1 MSSFI
6 FKENIGGIFLVF
18 LNVVTP
24 VFILVVIGYFV
35 GPRLKIDAR
44 SLSRTAYFV
53 FIPAFVFNI
62 ISEAKIDFELAL
74 QMLSFVLVAQIA
86 VALLG
91 FLVGKALRQ
100 SREITAAFVLIAT
113 FGNVG
118 NFGLPL
124 IVFRLGETAR
134 TYATVYF
141 VATVFISFVI
151 CVGVASWVRS
161 GGVTAVFS
169 VFKTPALIA
178 LIPALV
184 FNIADVEV
192 PIFLSRLSG
201 LLGQAM
207 IPVMLISIGVQM
219 GEIPKIKI
227 SFNVFAASTV
237 RLIGGPVLAMLIVP
251 YFGLEGLERRTGIL
265 QAAMPA
271 AVLASIIALEY
282 KLLPE
287 FVTTTVLFSTLYSVL
302 TLTVILTFI

>member
-1 MSSFI
+1 M
-6 FKENIGGIFLVF
+6 ENIGGIFLVF

-35 GPRLKIDAR
+35 GPRLKIEAR

-62 ISEAKIDFELAL
+62 ISEAKIDSELAL
-74 QMLSFVLVAQIA
+74 QMLSFILVAQIA

-124 IVFRLGETAR
+124 IVFRLGESAR

-151 CVGVASWVRS
+151 CVGVASWARS

-184 FNIADVEV
+184 FNITDVEV

-207 IPVMLISIGVQM
+207 IPVMLITLGVQM

-227 SFNVFAASTV
+227 NFNVFAASTV
-237 RLIGGPVLAMLIVP
+237 RLIGGPVLALLIVP
-251 YFGLEGLERRTGIL
+251 YFGLEGLERSTGIL

>member
-1 MSSFI
+1 M
-6 FKENIGGIFLVF
+6 ENIGGIFLVF

-35 GPRLKIDAR
+35 GPRLKIEAR

-62 ISEAKIDFELAL
+62 ISEAKIDSGLAL
-74 QMLSFVLVAQIA
+74 QMLSFILVAQIA

-124 IVFRLGETAR
+124 IVFRLGESAR

-141 VATVFISFVI
+141 VATIFISFVI
-151 CVGVASWVRS
+151 CVGVASWARS

-184 FNIADVEV
+184 FNITDVEV

-207 IPVMLISIGVQM
+207 IPVMLITLGVQM

-227 SFNVFAASTV
+227 NFNVFAASTV
-237 RLIGGPVLAMLIVP
+237 RLIGGPVLALLIVP
-251 YFGLEGLERRTGIL
+251 YFGLEGLERSTGIL

-287 FVTTTVLFSTLYSVL
+287 FVTTTVLFSTLYSIL

>member
-1 MSSFI
+1 M
-6 FKENIGGIFLVF
+6 ENIDGIFLVF

-62 ISEAKIDFELAL
+62 ISEAKIDSELAL
-74 QMLSFVLVAQIA
+74 QMLSFILVAQIA

-151 CVGVASWVRS
+151 CVGVASWARS

-184 FNIADVEV
+184 FNITDVEV

-207 IPVMLISIGVQM
+207 IPVMLITLGVQL

-227 SFNVFAASTV
+227 NFNVFAASTV
-237 RLIGGPVLAMLIVP
+237 RLIGGPVLALLIVP
-251 YFGLEGLERRTGIL
+251 YFELEGLERSTGIL

>member
-1 MSSFI
+1 M
-6 FKENIGGIFLVF
+6 ENIGGIFLVF

-24 VFILVVIGYFV
+24 VFILAVIGYFV
-35 GPRLKIDAR
+35 GPRLKIEAR

-62 ISEAKIDFELAL
+62 ISEAKIDSELAL
-74 QMLSFVLVAQIA
+74 QMLSFILVAQIA

-124 IVFRLGETAR
+124 IVFRLGESAR

-141 VATVFISFVI
+141 VATIFISFVI
-151 CVGVASWVRS
+151 CVGVASWARS

-184 FNIADVEV
+184 FNITDVEV

-207 IPVMLISIGVQM
+207 IPVMLITLGVQM
-219 GEIPKIKI
+219 GEIPKIKNN
-227 SFNVFAASTV
+227 FNVFAASTV
-237 RLIGGPVLAMLIVP
+237 RLIGGPVLALLIVP
-251 YFGLEGLERRTGIL
+251 YFGLEGLERSTGIL

-271 AVLASIIALEY
+271 AAGAAWRGGSSVPTPAA
-282 KLLPE
+282 
-287 FVTTTVLFSTLYSVL
+287 TLMRQLQQAVGG
-302 TLTVILTFI
+302 

>member
-1 MSSFI
+1 M
-6 FKENIGGIFLVF
+6 ENIGGIFLVF

-62 ISEAKIDFELAL
+62 ISEAKIDSELAL
-74 QMLSFVLVAQIA
+74 QMLSFILVAQIA

-134 TYATVYF
+134 TFATVYF

-151 CVGVASWVRS
+151 CVGVASWARS

-184 FNIADVEV
+184 FNITDVEV

-207 IPVMLISIGVQM
+207 IPVMLITIGVQM

-227 SFNVFAASTV
+227 NFNVFAASTV
-237 RLIGGPVLAMLIVP
+237 RLIGGPVLALLIVP
-251 YFGLEGLERRTGIL
+251 YFGLEGLERSTGIL

-287 FVTTTVLFSTLYSVL
+287 FVTTTVLFSTLYSIL

>member
-1 MSSFI
+1 M
-6 FKENIGGIFLVF
+6 ENIGGIFLVF

-35 GPRLKIDAR
+35 GPRLKIEAR

-62 ISEAKIDFELAL
+62 ISEAKIDSGLAL
-74 QMLSFVLVAQIA
+74 QMLSFILVAQIA

-151 CVGVASWVRS
+151 CVGVASWARS

-184 FNIADVEV
+184 FNITDVEV

-207 IPVMLISIGVQM
+207 IPVMLITLGVQM
-219 GEIPKIKI
+219 GEITKIKI
-227 SFNVFAASTV
+227 NFNVFAASTV
-237 RLIGGPVLAMLIVP
+237 RLIGGPVLALLIVP
-251 YFGLEGLERRTGIL
+251 YFGLEGLERSTGIL

>member
-1 MSSFI
+1 M
-6 FKENIGGIFLVF
+6 ENIGGIFLVF

-62 ISEAKIDFELAL
+62 ISEAKIDSELAL
-74 QMLSFVLVAQIA
+74 QMLSFILVAQIA

-91 FLVGKALRQ
+91 FMVGKALRQ

-151 CVGVASWVRS
+151 CVGVASWARS

-184 FNIADVEV
+184 FNITDLEV

-207 IPVMLISIGVQM
+207 IPVMLITLGVQM

-227 SFNVFAASTV
+227 NFNVFAASTV
-237 RLIGGPVLAMLIVP
+237 RLIGGPVLALRIVP
-251 YFGLEGLERRTGIL
+251 YFGLEGLERSTGIL

>member
-1 MSSFI
+1 M
-6 FKENIGGIFLVF
+6 ENIGGIFLVF

-62 ISEAKIDFELAL
+62 ISEAKIDSELAL
-74 QMLSFVLVAQIA
+74 QMLSFILVAQIA

-100 SREITAAFVLIAT
+100 SREITAAFVVIAT

-151 CVGVASWVRS
+151 CVGVASWARS

-184 FNIADVEV
+184 FNITDVEV

-207 IPVMLISIGVQM
+207 IPVMLITLGVQM

-227 SFNVFAASTV
+227 NFNVFAASTV
-237 RLIGGPVLAMLIVP
+237 RLIGGPVLALLIVP
-251 YFGLEGLERRTGIL
+251 YFGLEGLERSTGIL

-287 FVTTTVLFSTLYSVL
+287 FVTTTVLFSTLYSIL

>member
-1 MSSFI
+1 M
-6 FKENIGGIFLVF
+6 ENIGGIFLVF

-35 GPRLKIDAR
+35 GPRLKIEAR

-62 ISEAKIDFELAL
+62 ISEAKIDSGLAL
-74 QMLSFVLVAQIA
+74 QMLSFIFVAQIA

-134 TYATVYF
+134 TFATVYF

-151 CVGVASWVRS
+151 CVGVASWARS

-184 FNIADVEV
+184 FNITDVEV

-207 IPVMLISIGVQM
+207 IPVMLITLGVQM

-227 SFNVFAASTV
+227 NFNVFAASTV
-237 RLIGGPVLAMLIVP
+237 RLIGGPVLALLIVP
-251 YFGLEGLERRTGIL
+251 YFGLEGLERSTGIL

-287 FVTTTVLFSTLYSVL
+287 FVTTTVLFSTLYSIL

>member
-1 MSSFI
+1 M
-6 FKENIGGIFLVF
+6 ENIGGIFLVF

-35 GPRLKIDAR
+35 GPRLKIEAR

-62 ISEAKIDFELAL
+62 ISEAKIDSGLAL
-74 QMLSFVLVAQIA
+74 QMLSFILVAQIA

-124 IVFRLGETAR
+124 IVFRLGESAR

-151 CVGVASWVRS
+151 CVGVASWARS

-184 FNIADVEV
+184 FNITDVEV

-207 IPVMLISIGVQM
+207 IPVMLITLGVQM

-227 SFNVFAASTV
+227 NFNVFAASTV
-237 RLIGGPVLAMLIVP
+237 RLIGGPVLALLIVP
-251 YFGLEGLERRTGIL
+251 YFGLEGLERSTGIL

-287 FVTTTVLFSTLYSVL
+287 FVTTTVLFSTLYSIL

>member
-1 MSSFI
+1 M
-6 FKENIGGIFLVF
+6 ENIGGIFLVF

-35 GPRLKIDAR
+35 GPRLKIEAR

-62 ISEAKIDFELAL
+62 ISEAKIDSGLAL
-74 QMLSFVLVAQIA
+74 QMLSFILVAQIA

-124 IVFRLGETAR
+124 IVFRLGESAR

-151 CVGVASWVRS
+151 CVGVASWARS

-178 LIPALV
+178 LMPALV
-184 FNIADVEV
+184 FNITDVEV

-207 IPVMLISIGVQM
+207 IPVMLITLGVQM
-219 GEIPKIKI
+219 GEITKIKI
-227 SFNVFAASTV
+227 NFNVFAASTV
-237 RLIGGPVLAMLIVP
+237 RLIGGPVLALLIVP
-251 YFGLEGLERRTGIL
+251 YFGLEGLERSTGIL

>member
-1 MSSFI
+1 M
-6 FKENIGGIFLVF
+6 ENIGGIFLVF

-62 ISEAKIDFELAL
+62 ISEAKIDSGLAL
-74 QMLSFVLVAQIA
+74 QMLSFILVAQIA

-124 IVFRLGETAR
+124 IVFRLGESAR

-141 VATVFISFVI
+141 VATIFISFVI
-151 CVGVASWVRS
+151 CVGVASWARS

-184 FNIADVEV
+184 FNITDVEV

-207 IPVMLISIGVQM
+207 IPVMLITLGVQM

-227 SFNVFAASTV
+227 NFNVFAASTV
-237 RLIGGPVLAMLIVP
+237 RLIGGPVLALLIVP
-251 YFGLEGLERRTGIL
+251 YFGLEGLERSTGIL

>member
-1 MSSFI
+1 M
-6 FKENIGGIFLVF
+6 ENIGGIFLVF

-62 ISEAKIDFELAL
+62 ISEAKIDSELAL
-74 QMLSFVLVAQIA
+74 QMLSFILVAQIA

-134 TYATVYF
+134 TFATVYF

-151 CVGVASWVRS
+151 CVGVASWARS

-184 FNIADVEV
+184 FNITDVEV

-207 IPVMLISIGVQM
+207 IPVMLITLGVQM
-219 GEIPKIKI
+219 GQIPKIKI

-237 RLIGGPVLAMLIVP
+237 RLIGGPVLALLIVP
-251 YFGLEGLERRTGIL
+251 YFGLEGLERSTGIL

-287 FVTTTVLFSTLYSVL
+287 FVTTTVLFSTLYSIL

>member
-1 MSSFI
+1 M
-6 FKENIGGIFLVF
+6 ENIGGIFLVF

-35 GPRLKIDAR
+35 GPRLKIEAR

-62 ISEAKIDFELAL
+62 ISEAKIDSGLTL
-74 QMLSFVLVAQIA
+74 QMLSFIFVAQIA

-151 CVGVASWVRS
+151 CVGVASWARS

-184 FNIADVEV
+184 FNITDVEV

-207 IPVMLISIGVQM
+207 IPVMLITLGVQM

-237 RLIGGPVLAMLIVP
+237 RLIGGPVLALLIVP
-251 YFGLEGLERRTGIL
+251 YFGLEGLERSTGIL

>member
-1 MSSFI
+1 M
-6 FKENIGGIFLVF
+6 ENIGGIFLVF

-35 GPRLKIDAR
+35 GPRLKIEAR

-62 ISEAKIDFELAL
+62 ISEAKIDSGLAL
-74 QMLSFVLVAQIA
+74 QMLSFILVAQIA

-151 CVGVASWVRS
+151 CVGVASWARS

-184 FNIADVEV
+184 FNITDVEV

-207 IPVMLISIGVQM
+207 IPVMLVTLGVQM
-219 GEIPKIKI
+219 GQIPKIKI
-227 SFNVFAASTV
+227 NFNVFAASTV
-237 RLIGGPVLAMLIVP
+237 RLIGGPVLALLIVP
-251 YFGLEGLERRTGIL
+251 YFGLEGLERSTGIL

>member
-62 ISEAKIDFELAL
+62 ISEAKIDSGLAL
-74 QMLSFVLVAQIA
+74 QMLSFIFVAQIA

-151 CVGVASWVRS
+151 CVGVASWARS

-184 FNIADVEV
+184 FNITDVEV

-207 IPVMLISIGVQM
+207 IPVMLITLGVQM

-227 SFNVFAASTV
+227 NFNVFAASTV
-237 RLIGGPVLAMLIVP
+237 RLIGGPVLALLIVP
-251 YFGLEGLERRTGIL
+251 YFGLEGLERSTGIL

-287 FVTTTVLFSTLYSVL
+287 FVTTTVLFSTLYSIL

>member
-1 MSSFI
+1 M
-6 FKENIGGIFLVF
+6 ENIGGIFLVF

-62 ISEAKIDFELAL
+62 ISEAKIDSELAL
-74 QMLSFVLVAQIA
+74 QMLSFILVAQIA

-124 IVFRLGETAR
+124 IVFRWGETAR
-134 TYATVYF
+134 TFATVYF

-151 CVGVASWVRS
+151 CVGVASWARS

-184 FNIADVEV
+184 FNITDVEV

-207 IPVMLISIGVQM
+207 IPVMLITLGVQM

-227 SFNVFAASTV
+227 NFNVFAASTV
-237 RLIGGPVLAMLIVP
+237 RLIGGPVLALLIVP
-251 YFGLEGLERRTGIL
+251 YFGLEGLERSTGIL

-287 FVTTTVLFSTLYSVL
+287 FVTTTVLFSTLYSIL
-302 TLTVILTFI
+302 TLTVILTLI

>member
-1 MSSFI
+1 M
-6 FKENIGGIFLVF
+6 ENIGGIFLVF

-35 GPRLKIDAR
+35 GPRLNIEAR

-62 ISEAKIDFELAL
+62 ISEAKIDSELAL
-74 QMLSFVLVAQIA
+74 QMLSFILVAQIA

-134 TYATVYF
+134 TFATVYF

-151 CVGVASWVRS
+151 CVGVASWARS

-184 FNIADVEV
+184 FNITDAEV

-207 IPVMLISIGVQM
+207 IPVMLITLGVQM

-227 SFNVFAASTV
+227 NFNVFAASTV
-237 RLIGGPVLAMLIVP
+237 RLIGGPVLALLIVP
-251 YFGLEGLERRTGIL
+251 YFGLEGLERSTGIL

-287 FVTTTVLFSTLYSVL
+287 FVTTTVLFSTLYSIL

>member
-1 MSSFI
+1 M
-6 FKENIGGIFLVF
+6 ENIGGIFLVF

-62 ISEAKIDFELAL
+62 ISEAKIDSGLAL
-74 QMLSFVLVAQIA
+74 QMLSFILVAQIA

-134 TYATVYF
+134 TFATVYF

-151 CVGVASWVRS
+151 CVGVASWARS

-184 FNIADVEV
+184 FNITDVEV

-207 IPVMLISIGVQM
+207 IPVMLITLGVQM

-227 SFNVFAASTV
+227 NFNVFAASTV
-237 RLIGGPVLAMLIVP
+237 RLIGGPVLALLIVP
-251 YFGLEGLERRTGIL
+251 YFGLEGLERSTGIL

-287 FVTTTVLFSTLYSVL
+287 FVTTTVLFSTLYSIL

>member
-1 MSSFI
+1 M
-6 FKENIGGIFLVF
+6 ENIGGIFLVF

-62 ISEAKIDFELAL
+62 ISEAKIDSELAL
-74 QMLSFVLVAQIA
+74 QMLSFILVAQIA

-151 CVGVASWVRS
+151 CVGVASWARS

-184 FNIADVEV
+184 FNITDVEV

-207 IPVMLISIGVQM
+207 IPVMLITLGVQM
-219 GEIPKIKI
+219 GQIPKIKI
-227 SFNVFAASTV
+227 NFNVFAASTV
-237 RLIGGPVLAMLIVP
+237 RLIGGPVLALLIVP
-251 YFGLEGLERRTGIL
+251 YFGLEGLERSTGIL

-287 FVTTTVLFSTLYSVL
+287 FVTTTVLFSTLYSIL

>member
-1 MSSFI
+1 M
-6 FKENIGGIFLVF
+6 ENIGGIFLVF

-62 ISEAKIDFELAL
+62 ISEAKIDSELAL
-74 QMLSFVLVAQIA
+74 QMLSFILVAQIA

-124 IVFRLGETAR
+124 IVFRWGETAR
-134 TYATVYF
+134 TFATVYF

-151 CVGVASWVRS
+151 CVGVASWARS

-184 FNIADVEV
+184 FNITDVEV
-192 PIFLSRLSG
+192 PIILSRLSG

-207 IPVMLISIGVQM
+207 IPVMLITLGVQM

-227 SFNVFAASTV
+227 NFNVFAASTV
-237 RLIGGPVLAMLIVP
+237 RLIGGPVLALLIVP
-251 YFGLEGLERRTGIL
+251 YFGLEGLERSTGIL

-287 FVTTTVLFSTLYSVL
+287 FVTTTVLFSTLYSIL

>member
-1 MSSFI
+1 M
-6 FKENIGGIFLVF
+6 ENIGGIFLVF

-35 GPRLKIDAR
+35 GPRLKIEAR

-62 ISEAKIDFELAL
+62 ISEAKIDSELAL
-74 QMLSFVLVAQIA
+74 QMLSFILVTQIA

-151 CVGVASWVRS
+151 CVGVASWARS

-184 FNIADVEV
+184 FNITDVEV

-207 IPVMLISIGVQM
+207 IPVMLITLGVQM
-219 GEIPKIKI
+219 GEIPEIKI
-227 SFNVFAASTV
+227 NFNVFAASTV
-237 RLIGGPVLAMLIVP
+237 RLIGGPVLALLIVP
-251 YFGLEGLERRTGIL
+251 YFGLEGLERSTGIL

>member
-35 GPRLKIDAR
+35 GPRLKIEAR

-62 ISEAKIDFELAL
+62 ISEAKIDSGLAL
-74 QMLSFVLVAQIA
+74 QMLSFILVAQIA

-184 FNIADVEV
+184 FNITDVEV

-207 IPVMLISIGVQM
+207 IPVMLITLGVQM
-219 GEIPKIKI
+219 GEILKIKI
-227 SFNVFAASTV
+227 NFNVFAASTV
-237 RLIGGPVLAMLIVP
+237 RLIGGPVLALLIVP
-251 YFGLEGLERRTGIL
+251 YFGLEGLERSTGIL

-271 AVLASIIALEY
+271 AVLASIISLEY

-287 FVTTTVLFSTLYSVL
+287 FVTTTVLFSTIYSIL

>member
-1 MSSFI
+1 M
-6 FKENIGGIFLVF
+6 ENIGGIFLVF

-35 GPRLKIDAR
+35 GPRLKIEAR

-62 ISEAKIDFELAL
+62 ISEAKIDSELAL
-74 QMLSFVLVAQIA
+74 QMLSFILVAQIA

-124 IVFRLGETAR
+124 IVFRLGESAR

-151 CVGVASWVRS
+151 CVGVASWARS

-184 FNIADVEV
+184 FNITDLEV

-207 IPVMLISIGVQM
+207 IPVMLITLGVQM

-227 SFNVFAASTV
+227 NFNVFAASTV
-237 RLIGGPVLAMLIVP
+237 RLIGGPVLALLIVP
-251 YFGLEGLERRTGIL
+251 YFGLEGLERSTGIL

-287 FVTTTVLFSTLYSVL
+287 FVTTTVLFSTLYSIL

>member
-1 MSSFI
+1 M
-6 FKENIGGIFLVF
+6 ENIGGIFLVF

-35 GPRLKIDAR
+35 GPRLKIEAR

-62 ISEAKIDFELAL
+62 ISEAKIDSGLAL
-74 QMLSFVLVAQIA
+74 QMLSFILVAQIA

-141 VATVFISFVI
+141 VATIFISFVI
-151 CVGVASWVRS
+151 CVGVASWARS

-184 FNIADVEV
+184 FNITDVEV

-207 IPVMLISIGVQM
+207 IPVMLITLGVQM

-227 SFNVFAASTV
+227 NFNVFAASTV
-237 RLIGGPVLAMLIVP
+237 RLIGGPVLALLIVP
-251 YFGLEGLERRTGIL
+251 YFGLEGLERSTGIL

-271 AVLASIIALEY
+271 AVLASIISLEY

-287 FVTTTVLFSTLYSVL
+287 FVTTTVLFSTIYSIL

>member
-1 MSSFI
+1 M
-6 FKENIGGIFLVF
+6 ENIGGIFLVF

-35 GPRLKIDAR
+35 GPRIKIEAR

-62 ISEAKIDFELAL
+62 ISEAKIDSELAL
-74 QMLSFVLVAQIA
+74 QMLSFILVAQIA

-91 FLVGKALRQ
+91 FMVGKALRQ

-151 CVGVASWVRS
+151 CVGVASWARS

-184 FNIADVEV
+184 FNITDVEV

-207 IPVMLISIGVQM
+207 IPVMLITLGVQM

-227 SFNVFAASTV
+227 NFNVFAASTV
-237 RLIGGPVLAMLIVP
+237 RLIGGPVLALLIVP
-251 YFGLEGLERRTGIL
+251 YFGLEGLERSTGIL

-287 FVTTTVLFSTLYSVL
+287 FVTTTVLFSTLYSIL

>member
-6 FKENIGGIFLVF
+6 FMENISGILLVF

-24 VFILVVIGYFV
+24 VFILVFIGYFV
-35 GPRLKIDAR
+35 GPRLKIEAR

-62 ISEAKIDFELAL
+62 ISEAKIDSGLAL
-74 QMLSFVLVAQIA
+74 QMLSFILVAQIA

-124 IVFRLGETAR
+124 IVFRLGESAR

-151 CVGVASWVRS
+151 CVGVASWARS

-184 FNIADVEV
+184 FNITDVEV

-207 IPVMLISIGVQM
+207 IPVMLITLGVQM

-227 SFNVFAASTV
+227 NFNVFAASTV
-237 RLIGGPVLAMLIVP
+237 RLIGGPVLALLIVP
-251 YFGLEGLERRTGIL
+251 YFGLEGLERSTGIL

>member
-1 MSSFI
+1 M
-6 FKENIGGIFLVF
+6 ENIGGIFLVF

-62 ISEAKIDFELAL
+62 ISEAKIDSELAL
-74 QMLSFVLVAQIA
+74 QMLSFILVAQIA

-134 TYATVYF
+134 IFATVYF

-151 CVGVASWVRS
+151 CVGVASWARS

-184 FNIADVEV
+184 FNITDVEV

-207 IPVMLISIGVQM
+207 IPVMLITLGVQM

-237 RLIGGPVLAMLIVP
+237 RLIGGPVLALLIVP
-251 YFGLEGLERRTGIL
+251 YFGLEGLERSTGIL

>member
-1 MSSFI
+1 M
-6 FKENIGGIFLVF
+6 ENIGGIFLVF

-62 ISEAKIDFELAL
+62 LSEAKIDSELAL
-74 QMLSFVLVAQIA
+74 QMLSFILVAQIA

-134 TYATVYF
+134 TFATVYF

-151 CVGVASWVRS
+151 CVGVASWARS

-184 FNIADVEV
+184 FNITDLEV

-207 IPVMLISIGVQM
+207 IPVMLITLGVQM

-227 SFNVFAASTV
+227 NFNVFAASTV
-237 RLIGGPVLAMLIVP
+237 RLIGGPVLALLIVP
-251 YFGLEGLERRTGIL
+251 YFGLEGLERSTGIL

-287 FVTTTVLFSTLYSVL
+287 FVTTTVLFSTLYSIL
-302 TLTVILTFI
+302 TLTVILNFI

>member
-1 MSSFI
+1 M
-6 FKENIGGIFLVF
+6 ENIGGIFLVF

-35 GPRLKIDAR
+35 GPRLNIEAR

-62 ISEAKIDFELAL
+62 ISEAKIDSELAL
-74 QMLSFVLVAQIA
+74 QMLSFILVAQIA

-151 CVGVASWVRS
+151 CVGVASWARS

-184 FNIADVEV
+184 FNITDLEV

-207 IPVMLISIGVQM
+207 IPVMLITLGVQM
-219 GEIPKIKI
+219 GDIPKIKI
-227 SFNVFAASTV
+227 NFNVFAASTV
-237 RLIGGPVLAMLIVP
+237 RLIGGPVLALLIVP
-251 YFGLEGLERRTGIL
+251 YFGLEGLERSTGIL

-287 FVTTTVLFSTLYSVL
+287 FVTTTVLFSTLYSIL

>member
-35 GPRLKIDAR
+35 GPRLKIEAR

-62 ISEAKIDFELAL
+62 ISEAKIDSGLTL
-74 QMLSFVLVAQIA
+74 QMLSFIFVAQIA

-134 TYATVYF
+134 TFATVYF

-151 CVGVASWVRS
+151 CVGVASWARN

-207 IPVMLISIGVQM
+207 IPVMLISLGVQM
-219 GEIPKIKI
+219 GEVPKIKI
-227 SFNVFAASTV
+227 NFNVFAASTV
-237 RLIGGPVLAMLIVP
+237 RLIGGPVLALLIVP
-251 YFGLEGLERRTGIL
+251 YFGLEGLERSTGIL

-287 FVTTTVLFSTLYSVL
+287 FVTTTVLFSTLYSIL

>member
-35 GPRLKIDAR
+35 GPHLKIDAR

-62 ISEAKIDFELAL
+62 ISEAKIDSELAL
-74 QMLSFVLVAQIA
+74 QMLSFILVAQIA

-184 FNIADVEV
+184 FNITDVEV

-207 IPVMLISIGVQM
+207 IPVMLITLGVQM

-237 RLIGGPVLAMLIVP
+237 RLIGGPVLALLIVP
-251 YFGLEGLERRTGIL
+251 YFGLEGLERSTGIL

-287 FVTTTVLFSTLYSVL
+287 FVTTTVLFSTLYSIL

>member
-1 MSSFI
+1 M
-6 FKENIGGIFLVF
+6 ENIGGIFLVF

-62 ISEAKIDFELAL
+62 ISEAKIDYELAL
-74 QMLSFVLVAQIA
+74 QMLSFILVAQIA

-134 TYATVYF
+134 TFATVYF

-151 CVGVASWVRS
+151 CVGVASWARS

-184 FNIADVEV
+184 FNITDVEV

-207 IPVMLISIGVQM
+207 IPVMLITLGVQM

-227 SFNVFAASTV
+227 NFNVFAASTV
-237 RLIGGPVLAMLIVP
+237 RLIGGPVLALLIVP
-251 YFGLEGLERRTGIL
+251 YFGLEGLERSTGIL

-287 FVTTTVLFSTLYSVL
+287 FVTTTVLFSTLYSIL

>member
-1 MSSFI
+1 M
-6 FKENIGGIFLVF
+6 ENIGGIFLVF

-35 GPRLKIDAR
+35 GPRLNIEAR

-62 ISEAKIDFELAL
+62 ISEAKIDSELAL
-74 QMLSFVLVAQIA
+74 QMLSFILVAQIA

-91 FLVGKALRQ
+91 FMVGKALRQ

-124 IVFRLGETAR
+124 IVFRWGETAR
-134 TYATVYF
+134 TFATVYF

-151 CVGVASWVRS
+151 CVGVASWARS

-184 FNIADVEV
+184 FNITDLEV

-207 IPVMLISIGVQM
+207 IPVMLITLGVQM
-219 GEIPKIKI
+219 GDIPKIKI
-227 SFNVFAASTV
+227 NFNVFAASTV
-237 RLIGGPVLAMLIVP
+237 RLIGGPVLALLIVP
-251 YFGLEGLERRTGIL
+251 YFGLEGLERSTGIL

>member
-1 MSSFI
+1 M
-6 FKENIGGIFLVF
+6 ENIGGIFLVF

-62 ISEAKIDFELAL
+62 ISEAKIDSELAL
-74 QMLSFVLVAQIA
+74 QMLSFILVAQIA

-134 TYATVYF
+134 TFATVYF

-151 CVGVASWVRS
+151 CVGVASWARS
-161 GGVTAVFS
+161 GGVTA
-169 VFKTPALIA
+169 A

-184 FNIADVEV
+184 FNITDVEV

-207 IPVMLISIGVQM
+207 IPVMLITLGVQM

-227 SFNVFAASTV
+227 NFNVFAASTV
-237 RLIGGPVLAMLIVP
+237 RLIGGPVLALLIVP
-251 YFGLEGLERRTGIL
+251 YFGLEGLERSTGIL

-287 FVTTTVLFSTLYSVL
+287 FVTTTVLFSTLYSIL

>member
-1 MSSFI
+1 M
-6 FKENIGGIFLVF
+6 ENIGGIFLVF

-35 GPRLKIDAR
+35 GPRLNIEAR

-62 ISEAKIDFELAL
+62 ISEAKIDSELAL
-74 QMLSFVLVAQIA
+74 QMLSFILVAQIA

-134 TYATVYF
+134 TFATVYF

-151 CVGVASWVRS
+151 CVGVASWARS

-184 FNIADVEV
+184 FNITDVEV

-207 IPVMLISIGVQM
+207 IPVMLITLGVQM
-219 GEIPKIKI
+219 GEISKIKI
-227 SFNVFAASTV
+227 NFNVFAASTV
-237 RLIGGPVLAMLIVP
+237 RLIGGPVLALLIVP
-251 YFGLEGLERRTGIL
+251 YFGLEGLERSTGIL